1 MKKKFFLISGLV
13 IMFLFTA
20 ITIPIVAS
28 INENDEEI
36 LGRTRINAIG
46 TFAHCDTDGIVY
58 GHIFLGVIGI
68 RPVFNLN
75 IEICDDTI
83 SSIIMMNH
91 FLHCVV
97 RE

>member
-1 MKKKFFLISGLV
+1 MNKKLFVISGLV
-13 IMFLFTA
+13 IMMLFTT
-20 ITIPIVAS
+20 ITLPITAS
-28 INENDEEI
+28 SNNEDI
-36 LGRTRINAIG
+36 VGRTRINAIG

-58 GHIFLGVIGI
+58 GHIFIGFIGI

-83 SSIIMMNH
+83 RSIIMMNH

-97 RE
+97 SE

>member
-1 MKKKFFLISGLV
+1 MNKKLFVISGLV
-13 IMFLFTA
+13 TMMLFTT
-20 ITIPIVAS
+20 ITIPIAAS
-28 INENDEEI
+28 SNDEDI
-36 LGRTRINAIG
+36 IGRTRINAIG

-58 GHIFLGVIGI
+58 GHIFIGFIGI